1 MEKRVSD
8 DNRTPSF
15 FFLRDDLRTGEDAR
29 VIRRGRFPN
38 FVGCGYRIPFGP
50 IRQRQVRSMGPVRKG
65 AENSRRGVP
74 RRGRKDD
81 LRILCDRRNRGG
93 IPVRKGW
100 CRKKHDEPN
109 DGLSFGFPCGRK
121 RMLVLRRHPLSCVR
135 NRTAF
140 GAENVC
146 PKHCFPVTRA
156 RRLRSPRPR
165 RTCCRLRRSC
175 LRRKPCCG
183 RRPMPRRRS
192 DGILP
197 SVRMPRRGGKARFR
211 PVRVEWPLS

>member
-1 MEKRVSD
+1 MTCGRVRMLGLFGED
-8 DNRTPSF
+8 DSRILSVADTGFRLVRYGRDRSGRWDRSGKGRRTPVEESP
-15 FFLRDDLRTGEDAR
+15 G
-29 VIRRGRFPN
+29 
-38 FVGCGYRIPFGP
+38 
-50 IRQRQVRSMGPVRKG
+50 G
-65 AENSRRGVP
+65 AEKTTCGFYAT
-74 RRGRKDD
+74 GG
-81 LRILCDRRNRGG
+81 IGGG